1 MTELKTVTE
10 ITLDVEGECLHYL
23 VSAKQGDKS
32 TRYIKA
38 RIVHDGTDITV
49 PSGVTVR
56 ANIRKPDGKTCYNEC
71 TWESNNYAVLC
82 LTNQALA
89 AAGTA
94 YCDFELRDAND
105 VHILSTQSFTIEVER
120 SERNEGAIE
129 SSDELTALDKK
140 TQEIIKETQNKA
152 NEAIEKANAATES
165 ANKAAT
171 AANNAAQ
178 QAKSTADAAAKQAT
192 ATANTAAANAE
203 KTASDAAKR
212 ATDTANTAAANAE
225 KTDSDAAKRAT
236 DTANTAAANAEKTAS
251 DAADKANKAAETVET
266 AKKGAETAATNANT
280 KAEAADAATKKVL
293 ESVGHLTFTVNTDDG
308 GLDITYTE

>member
-178 QAKSTADAAAKQAT
+178 QAKSTADAAAKQ
-192 ATANTAAANAE
+192 E
-203 KTASDAAKR
+203 KTA
-212 ATDTANTAAANAE
+212 
-225 KTDSDAAKRAT
+225 SDAAKRAT

>member
-38 RIVHDGTDITV
+38 RIVHDGADITV

-165 ANKAAT
+165 ANKATT

-178 QAKSTADAAAKQAT
+178 QAKSTADAAAKW
-192 ATANTAAANAE
+192 
-203 KTASDAAKR
+203 
-212 ATDTANTAAANAE
+212 
-225 KTDSDAAKRAT
+225 AT

-251 DAADKANKAAETVET
+251 DAAKWATDTANTAAANAEKTASDAANKANKAAETVET
-266 AKKGAETAATNANT
+266 AKKDAETAATNANT

>member
-152 NEAIEKANAATES
+152 NKAIEKANAATES

-192 ATANTAAANAE
+192 A
-203 KTASDAAKR
+203 
-212 ATDTANTAAANAE
+212 
-225 KTDSDAAKRAT
+225 
-236 DTANTAAANAEKTAS
+236 TANTAAANAEKTAS

>member
-225 KTDSDAAKRAT
+225 KT
-236 DTANTAAANAEKTAS
+236 AS

-266 AKKGAETAATNANT
+266 AKKDAETAATNANT

>member
-38 RIVHDGTDITV
+38 RIVHDGADITV

-178 QAKSTADAAAKQAT
+178 QAKSTADAAAKW
-192 ATANTAAANAE
+192 
-203 KTASDAAKR
+203 
-212 ATDTANTAAANAE
+212 
-225 KTDSDAAKRAT
+225 AT

-251 DAADKANKAAETVET
+251 DAAKWATDTANTAAANAKKTASDAANKANKAAETVET
-266 AKKGAETAATNANT
+266 AKKDAETAATNANT

>member
-1 MTELKTVTE
+1 MAELKTVTE

-38 RIVHDGTDITV
+38 RIVHDGTDIIV
-49 PSGVTVR
+49 PSGITVR

-71 TWESNNYAVLC
+71 TWESNNCAVLC

-171 AANNAAQ
+171 AANSAAK

-192 ATANTAAANAE
+192 DTANTAAVNAE

-225 KTDSDAAKRAT
+225 KT
-236 DTANTAAANAEKTAS
+236 AS
-251 DAADKANKAAETVET
+251 TAADKANKAAETVET
-266 AKKGAETAATNANT
+266 AKKNAESAAANANT
-280 KAEAADAATKKVL
+280 KAEAADTATKKVL
-293 ESVGHLTFTVNTDDG
+293 ESVGHLTFTVNGDDG
-308 GLDITYTE
+308 GLDITYTP

>member
-82 LTNQALA
+82 LTNPALA

-225 KTDSDAAKRAT
+225 KT
-236 DTANTAAANAEKTAS
+236 AS

>member
-225 KTDSDAAKRAT
+225 KT
-236 DTANTAAANAEKTAS
+236 AS